1 MEKETTYLGMNPGH
15 VKKLKASWLDAD
27 SNAVDNALH
36 FNKLVKSTKATLNAS
51 SMRTEAKES
60 YGYEKRQSY
69 QLAKNQKAD
78 FLKAIQRHAIVKIHL
93 GMEKNEANEKENRA
107 VALKPVME
115 LCDACKGEEGS
126 YFKLNFFQGKRQKI
140 SGKTVGNFPKE
151 FMEMWTDNWMKM
163 PDTTMPDQFMVEYE
177 DPETKEMRYSRVEH
191 FTYNEEVG
199 LGIRNQ
205 LNGLSADDFNIYIYF
220 GKDLNKEAANMVS
233 FTPIIHVKIEKE
245 LDAVA
250 NQDNQPQIM
259 AMSVA
264 QEPTQN
270 GVYDIANPCPPCSA
284 GVN

>member
-36 FNKLVKSTKATLNAS
+36 FNKLVKSTQATLNAS
-51 SMRTEAKES
+51 SMQTEAKES

-107 VALKPVME
+107 VVLKPVME

-140 SGKTVGNFPKE
+140 SGKTVGNLPVQA
-151 FMEMWTDNWMKM
+151 MEMLTNNWLKVA
-163 PDTTMPDQFMVEYE
+163 DTTIPDQFMVEYQDQE
-177 DPETKEMRYSRVEH
+177 LEEKRYGRVQY
-191 FTYNEEVG
+191 FTYEENVG
-199 LGIRNQ
+199 LGIRAQLNQ
-205 LNGLSADDFNIYIYF
+205 LTSEDFEVFIYF

-233 FTPIIHVKIEKE
+233 FTPIIHVEINKE
-245 LDAVA
+245 AVEP
-250 NQDNQPQIM
+250 QPMMMTASAEQI
-259 AMSVA
+259 S
-264 QEPTQN
+264 TN
-270 GVYDIANPCPPCSA
+270 GVYDYSNPCPPCSA